1 MQSARHSRARKHGR
15 AGGKYSTDLNK
26 RAGEY
31 AGDVHEAIQHAGDT
45 SDIKYK
51 LSKAIDKTQGRQRDS
66 DGDGVP
72 DSKDCE
78 PLNPDKQGKF
88 HDTIDKLKEARKR
101 HIEKRE
107 MRVVEKIDEQHK
119 KEARRRESQAHEL
132 HDLRLK
138 RINLEG
144 ERRLK
149 QSELKEK
156 DKIKKEKEKLIK
168 LEEDLKAHQKKGKLK
183 EFMQKPSTKK
193 ALHKLGKGIKKEL
206 RRAF

>member
-1 MQSARHSRARKHGR
+1 MGKATSRAGKGQGWFLQSARHSRARKHGR

-45 SDIKYK
+45 N
-51 LSKAIDKTQGRQRDS
+51 SKK
-66 DGDGVP
+66 GV
-72 DSKDCE
+72 
-78 PLNPDKQGKF
+78 KQGKF